1 MRRFIALSAGLTLL
15 ACGAIYLAPR
25 AEHALALRL
34 AADEPE
40 RLADL
45 LLAQA
50 FDSVVATR
58 EIEDALTV
66 GDIDLAESFAALAEA
81 RGLVLPADLLERIAG
96 AQSASAQI
104 RRSATRFG
112 RGFVTGNAEGLE
124 GLAGAA
130 TGDLLVYGDLRD
142 LARESWRGIRGEAVD
157 PLIVGLATVGLAAT
171 AGTYFTSGA
180 GAPARAGVSL
190 FKAARRTGRVGAG
203 LVADVGRLLRTGGG
217 ARAING
223 LADLGKIEGKAGAR
237 AALEAMRHAD
247 DVGDLSRVG
256 RLAEKNGRATLAI
269 LKTLGRGALVLG
281 AGALSGALWV
291 MGAAVNLFLLIITL
305 CTMLAGAV
313 RGLWRTGCF
322 AWRYGRFAVTKI
334 AAAT

>member
-1 MRRFIALSAGLTLL
+1 MRRFIALSAALTLL

-45 LLAQA
+45 RLAHA
-50 FDSVVATR
+50 FDSAAATR
-58 EIEDALTV
+58 EIEDALAA
-66 GDIDLAESFAALAEA
+66 GDIELAESFAALAEA
-81 RGLVLPADLLERIAG
+81 RGIVLPANLLERIAG
-96 AQSASAQI
+96 AQSASAQV
-104 RRSATRFG
+104 RRSVTRFG

-157 PLIVGLATVGLAAT
+157 PLLVGLATVGLVAT
-171 AGTYFTSGA
+171 AGTYFMSGA

-190 FKAARRTGRVGAG
+190 FKAARRTGKVGAG
-203 LVADVGRLLRTGGG
+203 LAADVGRLLRTGGG

-247 DVGDLSRVG
+247 DVGDLSRAG
-256 RLAEKNGRATLAI
+256 RLAGKNGRTTLAI

-291 MGAAVNLFLLIITL
+291 MGAAVNLFLLVVTL
-305 CTMLAGAV
+305 CTIFASAV
-313 RGLWRTGCF
+313 RRLWRTGRF
-322 AWRYGRFAVTKI
+322 AWRYGYRITKI